1 VLYWLYIC
9 FLLAVEADPRASAIL
24 GSLQSHYYSQSSGLW
39 IAPAGWWNSG
49 NALEALC
56 EYITYSN
63 DRTFFTVIN
72 NVFTHTTFPQT
83 ENGFFD
89 DAQWWGIA
97 WVRAYQL
104 TKDTRY
110 LQRAVQI
117 WNYVYHDAWD
127 TSKCGGGVW
136 WNSQKNYKNAVTNE
150 LFLVFSSLLYLEN
163 TSNTTYRNYAE
174 LEWKWFESSG
184 MINAQNLI
192 NDGLDGSCKNNRQT
206 TWTYNQGIILGG
218 LYYLQQITSNS
229 TLLSI
234 ASNIASAT
242 ESTLVYSDGVLR
254 EPCEP
259 NCGND
264 GQQFK
269 GIFMRYLGIL
279 LKGLNGAN
287 KTKFSNWITL
297 NADAVWNKAR
307 NPSDSTCGLVWNGP
321 TNQPACAI
329 SQSSCLD
336 CLNAAM
342 TL

>member
-1 VLYWLYIC
+1 M
-9 FLLAVEADPRASAIL
+9 
-24 GSLQSHYYSQSSGLW
+24 
-39 IAPAGWWNSG
+39 
-49 NALEALC
+49 
-56 EYITYSN
+56 
-63 DRTFFTVIN
+63 
-72 NVFTHTTFPQT
+72 
-83 ENGFFD
+83 
-89 DAQWWGIA
+89 
-97 WVRAYQL
+97 
-104 TKDTRY
+104 
-110 LQRAVQI
+110 
-117 WNYVYHDAWD
+117 
-127 TSKCGGGVW
+127 
-136 WNSQKNYKNAVTNE
+136 
-150 LFLVFSSLLYLEN
+150 
-163 TSNTTYRNYAE
+163 
-174 LEWKWFESSG
+174 EWKWFESSG

-192 NDGLDGSCKNNRQT
+192 NDGLDSSCKNNRQT

-234 ASNIASAT
+234 AANIASAA
-242 ESTLVYSDGVLR
+242 ESSLVYSDGVLK
-254 EPCEP
+254 ESCEP

-279 LKGLNGAN
+279 IKGLSGAN
-287 KTKFSNWITL
+287 KTKFSNWVSL

-321 TNQPACAI
+321 TNQAACAI